1 MQLKQSELKLKEMRL
16 LLDMYKS
23 VPKEHRDKA
32 QFMAS
37 EKKLRAE
44 LDDARIQVKLLLLPH
59 LFK

>member
-16 LLDMYKS
+16 LLDMYKL

-37 EKKLRAE
+37 EKKLRSE
-44 LDDARIQVKLLLLPH
+44 LDDARIQVKN
-59 LFK
+59 